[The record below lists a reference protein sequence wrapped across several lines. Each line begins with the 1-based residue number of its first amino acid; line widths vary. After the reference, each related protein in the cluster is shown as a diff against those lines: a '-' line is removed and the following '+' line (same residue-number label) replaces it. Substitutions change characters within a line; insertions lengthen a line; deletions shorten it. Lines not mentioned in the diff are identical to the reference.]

1 MNNVVEVEC
10 NVGNGYKEWVV
21 NTKDKWC
28 SFALR
33 KNYSADTVFV
43 LETDEDGGEYYY
55 LLKGFSKKKIPFFNQ
70 EKDQII
76 IVTVDGYEETI

>member
-10 NVGNGYKEWVV
+10 NVYNGYKEWVV

-28 SFALR
+28 SFTLR
-33 KNYSADTVFV
+33 KHYDVGVV
-43 LETDEDGGEYYY
+43 LETGEDGNESYY
-55 LLKGFSKKKIPFFNQ
+55 LLKEFPKKKIQFFNQ

-76 IVTVDGYEETI
+76 IVVIDGYEETI